1 MLIASDHKKRCP
13 LPPCDFDFMSLHL
26 QANMSLGLLIIAS
39 FNMFKDG
46 SGRSDYFCREFYRR
60 ETGPAPLRVGSM
72 PYTRAE
78 LSLKPRGRLDPT
90 SLLGV
95 WINTHS
101 ATGGIVQVLLKTK
114 NGSLTVHAFGACD
127 PSPYDW
133 GEVKAE
139 VFAESISA

>member
-60 ETGPAPLRVGSM
+60 ETGPAPLRVGS
-72 PYTRAE
+72 YAIHQSRATTE
-78 LSLKPRGRLDPT
+78 T
-90 SLLGV
+90 
-95 WINTHS
+95 
-101 ATGGIVQVLLKTK
+101 Q
-114 NGSLTVHAFGACD
+114 GA
-127 PSPYDW
+127 
-133 GEVKAE
+133 A
-139 VFAESISA
+139 